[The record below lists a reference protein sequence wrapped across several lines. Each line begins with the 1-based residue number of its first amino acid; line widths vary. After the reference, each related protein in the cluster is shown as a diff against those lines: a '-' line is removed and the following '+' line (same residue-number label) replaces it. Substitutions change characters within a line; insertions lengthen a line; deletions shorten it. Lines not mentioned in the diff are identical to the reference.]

1 MNKIKLFL
9 LAAIVTLAASN
20 SVNAQGQKAGY
31 FSVEQMVSIMPE
43 IGRID
48 TLLQKYQADSINAEF
63 AAIVADYNFKDSL
76 LTKTDTTKIPPA
88 TRRQYRRD
96 LEAIAY
102 QVQN

>member
-20 SVNAQGQKAGY
+20 SVNSQGQKAGY

-43 IGRID
+43 IGKID

-63 AAIVADYNFKDSL
+63 AAIVAD
-76 LTKTDTTKIPPA
+76 
-88 TRRQYRRD
+88 
-96 LEAIAY
+96 
-102 QVQN
+102 